1 MNPRL
6 ERLVGYLRMGGIG
19 AAVSLLRSGVLDG
32 SQLARVRRP
41 DVRHPFRIRVR
52 TSDYFCYQQVFA
64 AHEYEL
70 ATRWQPRTI
79 IDAGANIGLASIYFA
94 SEFPESNIISIEPEW
109 SNFDLLRQ
117 NAAPYTNIEPI
128 LAALWSEDTEI
139 DVCDIGNG
147 AWGFVTK
154 AKDARGSRGIRVHH
168 SVRGITV
175 SRLLEEFGIDYV
187 DIFKIDIEGSEKEIF
202 TEDTEWLKRVGTLII
217 ETHDW
222 MKPGCAQAVADATGD
237 FQHRWQQ
244 GENQVLARDSACV
257 AVPQPHQH
265 WGASAQ
271 PRPAPH
277 SSTAARAPA
286 HPKRQSKH

>member
-6 ERLVGYLRMGGIG
+6 ERLVGYLRMGGISV
-19 AAVSLLRSGVLDG
+19 AIPLMRSVVFDE

-52 TSDYFCYQQVFA
+52 TSDYFCYLQVFA

-94 SEFPESNIISIEPEW
+94 SEFPESRIISIEPERG
-109 SNFDLLRQ
+109 NFELLRQ
-117 NAAPYTNIEPI
+117 NATPYPKIEPI
-128 LAALWSEDTEI
+128 LAALWSEDADI

-147 AWGFVTK
+147 AWGFVTQ
-154 AKDARGSRGIRVHH
+154 AKDARGSRGTRVHH
-168 SVRGITV
+168 TVRGITV

-187 DIFKIDIEGSEKEIF
+187 DILKIDIEGSEKEVF
-202 TEDTEWLKRVGTLII
+202 ADATDWLKQVGVLII

-244 GENQVLARDSACV
+244 GENQVLARDGACV

-265 WGASAQ
+265 SSA
-271 PRPAPH
+271 H
-277 SSTAARAPA
+277 
-286 HPKRQSKH
+286 H